1 MAADGRLS
9 ISIELKGSGPA
20 ASVLETFVNG
30 RNDCPRLS
38 LGKYAP
44 DASSGKALTD
54 HIFGLI
60 AAGETDEK
68 RLVVS
73 GLSHLKS
80 LEKMVSE
87 EAKKVGS
94 HSGSVPEQPEGKSLP
109 DKTLP

>member
-1 MAADGRLS
+1 MIDFLERALAPS
-9 ISIELKGSGPA
+9 AIERAMEIFEKFKDRDRGELVQA
-20 ASVLETFVNG
+20 
-30 RNDCPRLS
+30 R
-38 LGKYAP
+38 
-44 DASSGKALTD
+44 KALTD

-60 AAGETDEK
+60 AAGETDEQ

-87 EAKKVGS
+87 EAKRVGS